1 MATYGIIP
9 ARMASSRLPGKM
21 LLAETGKP
29 LIWYAWNV
37 ARQSLQLDDVIIAT
51 DSPEIADVCRA
62 FGARVEMTG
71 EHVCGTDRIS
81 EVVQK
86 SLPDADT
93 VVNIQG
99 DEPELDP
106 EVINVVVQTLHNHPN
121 VEMAT
126 AATPIQS
133 LATLNDRACV
143 KVVRSADGRA
153 LYFSRLPV
161 PFSRDVPAEVLFGGE
176 GEAAGYSESPWLL
189 HLGIYAYRRNFL
201 VAFSQMPASRLERLE
216 SLEQL
221 RALECGASIQVAVVR
236 HRSLGIDTA
245 EDYARFVERQK
256 KVGSG

>member
-1 MATYGIIP
+1 
-9 ARMASSRLPGKM
+9 M
-21 LLAETGKP
+21 LLTETGKP
-29 LIWYAWNV
+29 LIWYAWD
-37 ARQSLQLDDVIIAT
+37 AAKRSSSLDHVIIAT
-51 DSPEIADVCRA
+51 DSQEIADVCRG

-71 EHVCGTDRIS
+71 EHVCGTDRIA

-86 SLPDADT
+86 SLSDADV

-106 EVINVVVQTLHNHPN
+106 AMIDRVVKALREHPQ

-126 AATPIQS
+126 LATPIMS
-133 LATLNDRACV
+133 LATLNDRSCV
-143 KVVRSADGRA
+143 KVVRTVDGRA

-176 GEAAGYSESPWLL
+176 DADAGYTESPWLL
-189 HLGIYAYRRNFL
+189 HLGIYAYRRDFL

-221 RALECGASIQVAVVR
+221 RALECGAAIQVAIVR
-236 HRSLGIDTA
+236 HRSIGIDTA
-245 EDYARFVERQK
+245 DDYARFVERQSRSQE
-256 KVGSG
+256 SGVRGQ